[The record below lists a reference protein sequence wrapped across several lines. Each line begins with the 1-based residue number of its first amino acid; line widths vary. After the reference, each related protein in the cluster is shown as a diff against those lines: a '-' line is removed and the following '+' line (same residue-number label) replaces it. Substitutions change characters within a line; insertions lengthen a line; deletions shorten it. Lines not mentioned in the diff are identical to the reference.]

1 MSSVSLLADGERAP
15 VSQYLIELC
24 SCFGKIAFE
33 SYAIASKAVQR
44 GKKGRNSVRRDVYHC
59 SACGKYHAGRRSPET
74 KAKKQLKRRILELA
88 DD

>member
-1 MSSVSLLADGERAP
+1 MSD
-15 VSQYLIELC
+15 YLIELC

-59 SACGKYHAGRRSPET
+59 QACGKYHAGRRSPET
-74 KAKKQLKRRILELA
+74 KAKKRLRNRILQ
-88 DD
+88 DDLT